1 MKFVGDNMLR
11 GALWGSILAA
21 ILIPTV
27 LPKLWHPEAYFP
39 HGQKPNAAGIR
50 FEKQIAIR
58 GPIGGAATGAAIEAG
73 VWLVRRRKQ
82 VNRQL
87 AH

>member
-27 LPKLWHPEAYFP
+27 LPKVWHPEEYYP
-39 HGQKPNAAGIR
+39 HGQKPTAAGTR
-50 FEKQIAIR
+50 FEKQIAIW
-58 GPIGGAATGAAIEAG
+58 GPIVGAATGAAIEGG
-73 VWLVRRRKQ
+73 VWLIRRRKQ
-82 VNRQL
+82 LSRQL